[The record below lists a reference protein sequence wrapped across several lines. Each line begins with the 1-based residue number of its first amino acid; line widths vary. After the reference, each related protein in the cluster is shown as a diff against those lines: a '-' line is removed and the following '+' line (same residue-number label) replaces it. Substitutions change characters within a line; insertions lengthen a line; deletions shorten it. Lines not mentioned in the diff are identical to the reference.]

1 MSKRECYEKIIDTL
15 ILDNNI
21 LDGNDWAT
29 MGFEVLF
36 MPKDPDEFQLY
47 IDDIADFWTKPYLGE
62 GDYIEEMFITNE
74 ENVDKKFLNLYY
86 KAIKNYNKKGN
97 VKK

>member
-1 MSKRECYEKIIDTL
+1 MSKKENYEKIINML
-15 ILDNNI
+15 YLDNDI

-36 MPKDPDEFQLY
+36 MPKDPDEFQLV
-47 IDDIADFWTKPYLGE
+47 IDEITDFWTKPYIGE
-62 GDYIEEMFITNE
+62 GDYIEEMFVTNE

-86 KAIKNYNKKGN
+86 KAIKNHNKKELE
-97 VKK
+97 K